1 MALHS
6 DRGFT
11 SPFDAEH
18 AGGKVL
24 TRVAKS
30 DELDSGTGGYLA
42 QNYTNSEF
50 IVEEGGHISGI
61 YTLNKDVTHFINV

>member
-6 DRGFT
+6 DWGFT

-30 DELDSGTGGYLA
+30 DELGSGTGEHLA
-42 QNYTNSEF
+42 QNCTNSEF
-50 IVEEGGHISGI
+50 IVEEDGHISSI
-61 YTLNKDVTHFINV
+61 YTLDKDVTHLINV